1 MVKNAKFDLSVLD
14 EKRKNIADM
23 AESQN
28 FKKV

>member
-23 AESQN
+23 AE
-28 FKKV
+28 FTFVYE